1 MAEVTVYGLPQSN
14 FVRVARMTCLEKGVS
29 YTLEKLAPHSP
40 EILALNPHGKIPAFT
55 HGNLTLYETS
65 AIARYIDEAFDG
77 PRLQPEDLRE
87 RAVMNQWISA
97 ANHYYDRSM
106 IREYVVQRLVVPSR
120 GGTPD
125 EDMIAAALP
134 NIEKQLDVAE
144 KTLAESEF
152 LAGSQLTLADL
163 FMVPIIFYVGLPPE
177 GAKLCGKCKSVNRWL
192 EAMSTRESFKKTA
205 PPAPKKD
212 AA

>member
-1 MAEVTVYGLPQSN
+1 MAEVTVYGFPQSN
-14 FVRVARMTCLEKGVS
+14 FVRVACMTCLEKGVS

-40 EILALNPHGKIPAFT
+40 ELLALNPHGMIPAFT
-55 HGNLTLYETS
+55 HGDLTLHETS
-65 AIARYIDEAFDG
+65 AITRYIDEAFDG
-77 PRLQPEDLRE
+77 PRLQPEDVRE
-87 RAVMNQWISA
+87 RAVMNKWISA
-97 ANHYYDRSM
+97 ANHYYDRAM
-106 IREYVVQRLVVPSR
+106 IRDYVIQRVVVPSR

-134 NIEKQLDVAE
+134 KIEKQLEIID
-144 KTLAESEF
+144 KTLAKTEF

-177 GAKLCGKCKSVNRWL
+177 GAKLREKCKSVNRWL
-192 EAMSTRESFKKTA
+192 ETMSARESFKKTA